1 MKVHMSGKRMGRPPV
16 ANPKSERFELVLT
29 PAEKERILSKGGAE
43 YVRTLVKKDKEEE
56 SSLSGQA

>member
-1 MKVHMSGKRMGRPPV
+1 
-16 ANPKSERFELVLT
+16 VLT